1 MEFNEIEKMVKKQI
15 SIPDEF
21 TLTQNKCYM
30 SLKFLYHLFR
40 NGLIEK
46 DQAIADKQR
55 IKQLYISET
64 DSDEKK
70 QSVLQEQHNR
80 ILKSELLRTEMMK
93 SDNCFEILDYAI
105 QCIGIMLGDD
115 GCFHRMMSERIKVL
129 SNG

>member
-1 MEFNEIEKMVKKQI
+1 
-15 SIPDEF
+15 
-21 TLTQNKCYM
+21 M

-46 DQAIADKQR
+46 DRAIADKQR